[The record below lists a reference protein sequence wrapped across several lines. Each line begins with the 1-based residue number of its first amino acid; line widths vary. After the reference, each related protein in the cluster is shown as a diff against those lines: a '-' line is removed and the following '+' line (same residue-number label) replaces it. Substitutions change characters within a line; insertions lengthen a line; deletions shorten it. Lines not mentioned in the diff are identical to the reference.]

1 MTTYDAGSYT
11 SLVAEL
17 LAVGFILM
25 GDSEDPDRF
34 GNRQLLLRRNET
46 RIRLVCDRSQW
57 FIEVA
62 APNSDDWF
70 APVVWQALLDDQLPP
85 DQMPSD
91 QEQATLV
98 NTRLRDTDTVCHDE
112 PDNLAERLKVWQAAR
127 AAARR
132 ARPLD
137 D

>member
-1 MTTYDAGSYT
+1 
-11 SLVAEL
+11 
-17 LAVGFILM
+17 M

-34 GNRQLLLRRNET
+34 GNRLLLLRRNET
-46 RIRLVCDRSQW
+46 RIRLVRDRGQW

-85 DQMPSD
+85 DRMPSV

-98 NTRLRDTDTVCHDE
+98 STRLQEIDTVCFDE
-112 PDNLAERLKVWQAAR
+112 PDTLGERLRAWQASR

-132 ARPLD
+132 ARPPD